1 MANWT
6 LNGMITTSTSQVVAP
21 NRSTTAQ
28 DIARQSSAAYL
39 SMADITT
46 TVPALSYT
54 AAVYVKRE
62 NNNFFCIRVGE
73 TLSTNYAEA
82 CYDLTAGTTGRVN
95 VVGDITMQD
104 PFIHN
109 IGDGWFVVGISF
121 TTGQAYNMDLFV
133 TPTNA
138 LETRVD
144 EAVPAALNCVI
155 WNPTFEKRDNLEES
169 YLGTNIT
176 EVSAVEDGFLFL
188 PIFTANTTSVSYETS
203 NRQIITINFDPS
215 AEFNTASAVSYVSIP
230 QQRSHGFPTSF
241 TVNDNKLGSRTI
253 RINREPRYDK
263 RQPAEVT
270 FINKQGVLETFWM
283 SKRHTFGQ
291 ESKHDMYYRNVID
304 YNDFSYDVHR
314 HTAQK
319 YNVVSHENIVLN
331 TDFIGLDQ
339 NRVIRELIQS
349 EYVWVTIQEDLTDA
363 TSVRTFPV
371 IMMDKSVNY
380 KTHVNDQLIQYT
392 FKFKYAHRL
401 DNTIR

>member
-73 TLSTNYAEA
+73 QLQQNYAEA
-82 CYDLTAGTTGRVN
+82 CYDLVNGTIGRVN

-104 PFIHN
+104 PYIHN
-109 IGDGWFVVGISF
+109 IGDGWFVVGITF
-121 TTGQAYNMDLFV
+121 TTGQAYAMDLFV
-133 TPTNA
+133 TPTEE
-138 LETRVD
+138 LEDRIDDTVSMT
-144 EAVPAALNCVI
+144 LNCSI
-155 WNPTFEKRDNLEES
+155 WNPTFEQRNNSEES

-188 PIFTANTTSVSYETS
+188 PIFTANTTSVQYETS
-203 NRQIITINFDPS
+203 NNQTITINFDPAS
-215 AEFNTASAVSYVSIP
+215 EFNTASAVSYVSIP

-253 RINREPRYDK
+253 RVNREPRYDK
-263 RQPAEVT
+263 RPPAEVT
-270 FINKQGVLETFWM
+270 FLNKNGVLETFWLTR
-283 SKRHTFGQ
+283 KHTYEQ
-291 ESKHDMYYRNVID
+291 HTKHDTYYRNVIN
-304 YNDFSYDVHR
+304 YNQFNYDVHR
-314 HTAQK
+314 HTTQK
-319 YNVVSHENIVLN
+319 FNVVSQESIILN
-331 TDFIGLDQ
+331 TDFIGLSQ
-339 NRVIRELIQS
+339 NRVIREMMQS
-349 EYVWVTIQEDLTDA
+349 EYVWVTIEGT
-363 TSVRTFPV
+363 TFPV
-371 IMMDKSVNY
+371 ILKDRRVRY

-392 FKFKYAHRL
+392 FTFEYANRL